1 MFYLYNYL
9 LTILSVH
16 LALMSRIEQEN
27 HAHQEAFTHLQEQ
40 LASNVSE
47 KHTLMEEME
56 GQIKYAYM

>member
-9 LTILSVH
+9 LTILS

-56 GQIKYAYM
+56 RQIKYAYM